1 MKLTLKEDTR
11 TRIPYTSSYTR
22 FISRHMKNNFLP
34 RKTVEI
40 STGHISLFVT
50 NKQPRANTILY
61 IVNVAETISII
72 QSLNMP
78 LYVAIIKALWDRLSE
93 VSTAL
98 STTTVS
104 NAL

>member
-1 MKLTLKEDTR
+1 MHSCFIYICFLYEEQTLTNENENY
-11 TRIPYTSSYTR
+11 IAISYWQ
-22 FISRHMKNNFLP
+22 
-34 RKTVEI
+34 
-40 STGHISLFVT
+40 
-50 NKQPRANTILY
+50 QPRANTLSY
-61 IVNVAETISII
+61 IVNVAETISNI

-104 NAL
+104 NLIFDLCF

>member
-1 MKLTLKEDTR
+1 
-11 TRIPYTSSYTR
+11 
-22 FISRHMKNNFLP
+22 MKNNFWP

-40 STGHISLFVT
+40 STGHISLFVID
-50 NKQPRANTILY
+50 KQPRANTILY
-61 IVNVAETISII
+61 FVNVAETISII

-104 NAL
+104 NEL

>member
-1 MKLTLKEDTR
+1 M
-11 TRIPYTSSYTR
+11 
-22 FISRHMKNNFLP
+22 
-34 RKTVEI
+34 
-40 STGHISLFVT
+40 
-50 NKQPRANTILY
+50 LY

-98 STTTVS
+98 STITVS
-104 NAL
+104 DELHPGTRKCVFSDFLRS